1 MQQEWRKNTHR
12 NALTVNERFTFGAN
26 GSLSWRK
33 RRKYPRRKFSEAA
46 TSQSRQH
53 VSRKRAGAM
62 WTTMRNIEFHD
73 FLYIPKNL

>member
-46 TSQSRQH
+46 TSQSPTTRFTQ
-53 VSRKRAGAM
+53 AGGSNVDNDAK
-62 WTTMRNIEFHD
+62 
-73 FLYIPKNL
+73 Y